1 MALITF
7 NYNKHLIYAIIYWAI
22 EIIRRSFI
30 YFQWEYFRIIEEND
44 AINEYIYLILLN
56 ISDLLA
62 GFLVIYIQYS
72 IKKNKNYDFSDTNT
86 ISTIVRVNTIE
97 FTTIKESI
105 LRKSKKFF
113 LKMAFICS
121 LDYIDRLASFIF
133 YQTNKGAEHENIDH
147 KSSVDITN
155 HLDIIFRYIFSF
167 LFLKTKIFK
176 HHKFSI
182 AIICIAFIIL
192 IPTDIISIHHFS
204 GENNVDIKLTYI
216 YIAIFCI
223 RGILFPLEDTVVKKV
238 FIEDYIL
245 PEHFMFFRGVG
256 DFIIIIVIS
265 PVLYFSLY
273 ADVVFSFGD
282 VTKIII
288 TIILYILSSS
298 IQAYLLIKVIYYFS
312 SQSVSF
318 LIISESVTGSIC
330 EIINYFI
337 SKDYEN
343 HLIILI
349 IEILVIFVTT
359 FGTLVYDEIIIIK
372 KWGLEIDVAAEISS
386 RASIEANRISIIED
400 ENDDNEEEEEYEE
413 EETKENILPDSIV
426 YA

>member
-22 EIIRRSFI
+22 EIISRSFI
-30 YFQWEYFRIIEEND
+30 YFQWEYFRIIKDND

-56 ISDLLA
+56 ISDLFA

-72 IKKNKNYDFSDTNT
+72 LKMNKSYDYSDTNT
-86 ISTIVRVNTIE
+86 ISTITRVNTIE
-97 FTTIKESI
+97 YTSIKETF
-105 LRKSKKFF
+105 LRKTKMFYI
-113 LKMAFICS
+113 KMALICS

-133 YQTNKGAEHENIDH
+133 YQTNKGAKHENIYH
-147 KSSVDITN
+147 KASTDIIN
-155 HLDIIFRYIFSF
+155 HLDIIFRYIFSIF
-167 LFLKTKIFK
+167 FLKTKIFK

-182 AIICIAFIIL
+182 AIICIAFIVL
-192 IPTDIISIHHFS
+192 IPTDIISIHYFPKD
-204 GENNVDIKLTYI
+204 NDIDINLTYI

-223 RGILFPLEDTVVKKV
+223 RGIFFPLEDTIVKKV

-245 PEHFMFFRGVG
+245 PEHFMFFRGIG

-265 PVLYFSLY
+265 PILYFSIFSEN
-273 ADVVFSFGD
+273 AFSFGD
-282 VTKIII
+282 ITKIII
-288 TIILYILSSS
+288 TIILYTLSSF
-298 IQAYLLIKVIYYFS
+298 IKAYLLIKVIYYFS

-330 EIINYFI
+330 EIIKFFI
-337 SKDYEN
+337 SKDYE
-343 HLIILI
+343 HYLIFLI
-349 IEILVIFVTT
+349 IEILVIFVTA

-386 RASIEANRISIIED
+386 RASLEATRISIIED

-413 EETKENILPDSIV
+413 DTKDNILPESIS
-426 YA
+426 YT

>member
-22 EIIRRSFI
+22 EIISRSFI
-30 YFQWEYFRIIEEND
+30 YFKWEYFRIIKDND
-44 AINEYIYLILLN
+44 AINEYIYLILIN

-62 GFLVIYIQYS
+62 GFLVTYIQYS
-72 IKKNKNYDFSDTNT
+72 LKKNKSYDYSDTNT
-86 ISTIVRVNTIE
+86 ISTIVRVNTINY
-97 FTTIKESI
+97 TSIKENF
-105 LRKSKKFF
+105 LRKTKKFYI
-113 LKMAFICS
+113 KMALICS

-133 YQTNKGAEHENIDH
+133 YQTNKGAKHENIYH
-147 KSSVDITN
+147 KAQTDIIT
-155 HLDIIFRYIFSF
+155 HLDILFRYIFSIF
-167 LFLKTKIFK
+167 FLKTKIFK

-192 IPTDIISIHHFS
+192 IPTDIISIHYFPI
-204 GENNVDIKLTYI
+204 ENHIDINLTYI
-216 YIAIFCI
+216 YIAVFSI
-223 RGILFPLEDTVVKKV
+223 RGIFFPLEDTIVKKV

-245 PEHFMFFRGVG
+245 PEHFMFFRGIG
-256 DFIIIIVIS
+256 DFIIIILVTPI
-265 PVLYFSLY
+265 LYFSLY
-273 ADVVFSFGD
+273 AENVFSFGD

-288 TIILYILSSS
+288 TIILYTLSSF
-298 IQAYLLIKVIYYFS
+298 IKAYLLIKVIYYFS

-330 EIINYFI
+330 EIIKFFI
-337 SKDYEN
+337 SKDYE
-343 HLIILI
+343 HYLIFLI

-372 KWGLEIDVAAEISS
+372 KWGLEIDVASEISS
-386 RASIEANRISIIED
+386 RATLEANRISIIED

-413 EETKENILPDSIV
+413 DTKENILPESIAYV
-426 YA
+426 

>member
-22 EIIRRSFI
+22 EIISRSFI
-30 YFQWEYFRIIEEND
+30 YFKWEYFRIIKDND
-44 AINEYIYLILLN
+44 AINEYIYLILIN

-62 GFLVIYIQYS
+62 GFLVTYIQYS
-72 IKKNKNYDFSDTNT
+72 LKKNKSYDYSDTNT
-86 ISTIVRVNTIE
+86 ISTIVRVNTINY
-97 FTTIKESI
+97 TSIKENF
-105 LRKSKKFF
+105 LRKTKKFYI
-113 LKMAFICS
+113 KMALICS

-133 YQTNKGAEHENIDH
+133 YQTNKGAKHENIYH
-147 KSSVDITN
+147 KAQTDIIT
-155 HLDIIFRYIFSF
+155 HLDILFRYIFSIF
-167 LFLKTKIFK
+167 FLKTKIFK

-192 IPTDIISIHHFS
+192 IPTDIISIHYFPI
-204 GENNVDIKLTYI
+204 ENHIDINLTYI
-216 YIAIFCI
+216 YIAVFSI
-223 RGILFPLEDTVVKKV
+223 RGIFFPLEDTIVKKV

-245 PEHFMFFRGVG
+245 PEHFMFFRGIG
-256 DFIIIIVIS
+256 DFIIIILVTPI
-265 PVLYFSLY
+265 LYFSLY
-273 ADVVFSFGD
+273 AENVFSFGD

-288 TIILYILSSS
+288 TIILYTLSSF
-298 IQAYLLIKVIYYFS
+298 IKAYLLIKVIYYFS

-330 EIINYFI
+330 EIIKFFI
-337 SKDYEN
+337 SKDYE
-343 HLIILI
+343 HYLIFLI

-386 RASIEANRISIIED
+386 RATLEANRISIIED

-413 EETKENILPDSIV
+413 DTKENILPESIAYV
-426 YA
+426 